1 MEEEINEILSR
12 SQRLLEPH
20 EVIKLSGELET
31 ILTAMASWGEKLQI
45 KTLGMARDK
54 VVALGPNFDLG
65 RHQEAREGAM
75 TSEEWW
81 EGWCESRPEYGAE
94 KELPLVKAAWREA
107 QKEMRSRAS
116 SRMDHYY
123 GRDARDR
130 VLSLSLEGDDL
141 CGELDELEAI
151 LEGKDG

>member
-54 VVALGPNFDLG
+54 VVALGPNF
-65 RHQEAREGAM
+65 AM